1 MDTLDNLQRRITV
14 AFQRIE
20 KAALSAEPTDSI
32 PSDPMRRLAETNVAL
47 AAQLDFEKTRRVAS
61 ADALDLLIKRLKP
74 ILESSTNA

>member
-20 KAALSAEPTDSI
+20 KAALSPEPSDSI

-47 AAQLDFEKTRRVAS
+47 AAQLDSETRRRVANS
-61 ADALDLLIKRLKP
+61 KTLDLLVQRLKP
-74 ILESSTNA
+74 ILESSANA